1 MKYFQV
7 PLKLSWEEFEEMTI
21 HVKRNIDDQ
30 NWDAALATIYRKT
43 GIEDHIRIYN
53 DHNSDMS
60 ALNQIRKKYVQEI
73 KKLMGK

>member
-7 PLKLSWEEFEEMTI
+7 PVKLDWDEFEEMTK
-21 HVKRNIDDQ
+21 HVKRNIDDT

-43 GIEDHIRIYN
+43 GLEDHIRIYC
-53 DHNSDMS
+53 DKDSSMET
-60 ALNQIRKKYVQEI
+60 LNKIRKKYVQEI